1 MKKELLHYVAGLC
14 QAASAALLA
23 GAVIV
28 PDMRASAISGAAAAA
43 IIGAALVALKE
54 KGGAA

>member
-1 MKKELLHYVAGLC
+1 MKKALLHYVAGLC

-28 PDMRASAISGAAAAA
+28 PDMQVSALWGAATAAF
-43 IIGAALVALKE
+43 IGAVLVVLRE